1 MGINSKTEWR
11 PYCLSKA
18 KLIMAAQRISAS
30 SVNWVEFAKKI
41 PAAQKASFQAFK
53 QKSDGFVR
61 AVNSHPE
68 AAPKIDFDAYR
79 SKIAVPGMVDDF
91 QKKYEALVIP
101 YPKDNA
107 TAALDAQLAAKKAE
121 YTKFVA
127 ESEVKVA
134 EIQSELDK
142 WEKMRPFTEMTVE
155 ELARQAPQL
164 MGQLGIRDPVQHRN
178 SFLQLKDNKFVY
190 TETYDE
196 WVSRIRIRYAEDD
209 VAKAEANERAKKE
222 REKLGLDY

>member
-1 MGINSKTEWR
+1 MGRTEWR

-30 SVNWVEFAKKI
+30 TVNWVEFARKI

-61 AVNSHPE
+61 AVNSLPE
-68 AAPKIDFDAYR
+68 AAPKIDFAIYK
-79 SKIAVPGMVDDF
+79 SKIAVPGMVDEF
-91 QKKYEALVIP
+91 QKKYEALQVP

-107 TAALDAQLAAKKAE
+107 SAALDSQLAAKKAE

-127 ESEVKVA
+127 ASEAKIA
-134 EIQSELDK
+134 EIQTELDK
-142 WEKMRPFTEMTVE
+142 WEKMRPFTDMTIE
-155 ELARQAPQL
+155 ELARQAPHVL
-164 MGQLGIRDPVQHRN
+164 GKLGIRDPVQHRK
-178 SFLQLKDNKFVY
+178 SFLQMEDNKFVF
-190 TETYDE
+190 TETYDQWE
-196 WVSRIRIRYAEDD
+196 DRMRIQQKLD
-209 VAKAEANERAKKE
+209 EAAALEAGERAKKE

>member
-1 MGINSKTEWR
+1 MGEWR

-79 SKIAVPGMVDDF
+79 SKIAVAGMVDDF
-91 QKKYEALVIP
+91 QKSNPSWTNGRKCV
-101 YPKDNA
+101 
-107 TAALDAQLAAKKAE
+107 
-121 YTKFVA
+121 
-127 ESEVKVA
+127 
-134 EIQSELDK
+134 
-142 WEKMRPFTEMTVE
+142 R
-155 ELARQAPQL
+155 
-164 MGQLGIRDPVQHRN
+164 
-178 SFLQLKDNKFVY
+178 
-190 TETYDE
+190 
-196 WVSRIRIRYAEDD
+196 
-209 VAKAEANERAKKE
+209 
-222 REKLGLDY
+222 